1 MIPQEL
7 SSFPSTPINKF
18 SFSSSKSYIHLNNTN
33 GREDSPTMEKY
44 SNKLLGSLLI
54 TPERH

>member
-7 SSFPSTPINKF
+7 SSFTSTPINKF
-18 SFSSSKSYIHLNNTN
+18 SFSSSKIYIHLNNTID
-33 GREDSPTMEKY
+33 REDSPKMEKY
-44 SNKLLGSLLI
+44 SNKLLRSLLI